1 MDHPKEITC
10 PLQYGRLFGFSRGVG
25 GGGFEG
31 GMGDFQREKNILKY
45 FDGRPRE

>member
-25 GGGFEG
+25 GGG

-45 FDGRPRE
+45 FDGRLRE